1 MSRANEVRSANAQ
14 LMQTYPAFSRSKF
27 SEWYETTN
35 YDSVDW
41 DGWHM
46 TGYDEPISICNQWAW
61 RGCLNHRNHPNGK
74 IEAQTYKMKCVRSR
88 CRICYGSWIARETSK
103 SYKRIKKFEMW
114 YAGRDRLK
122 HVIVSVPRWE
132 QGKPLEELRKEMRKL
147 CKRAGLRGGLDVVH
161 PFRCKEGKWFF
172 SPHFHVLAYG
182 WVKGTENIFKE
193 KGWIIKNMGVRKST
207 KGTISYILSHAGIK
221 KRRHTLTWWG
231 ELSYS
236 KLKLEKTDDDEN
248 KHRCTLCDAVYK
260 PLIYFKDGFRC
271 KPPPVEVII
280 TDDPYGWQYLEDF
293 NRESNNS

>member
-1 MSRANEVRSANAQ
+1 LSQQV
-14 LMQTYPAFSRSKF
+14 TYPAFSRSKF

-114 YAGRDRLK
+114 FAGRDRLK

-132 QGKPLEELRKEMRKL
+132 QGKPLEELRKDMRKL
-147 CKRAGLRGGLDVVH
+147 CKRAGLRGGLDVIH
-161 PFRCKEGKWFF
+161 PFRCKDGKWFF

-193 KGWIIKNMGVRKST
+193 KGWIIKNMGVRKSI

-248 KHRCTLCDAVYK
+248 KHRCTLCNAVYK

-271 KPPPVEVII
+271 KPPPAEVII

-293 NRESNNS
+293 NRESVNS